1 VTESAFLA
9 GRLERDVVLD
19 SLVRHSVPGVERV
32 NLGNGTVTRLISG
45 ACAACPV
52 PVTVAVRDDG
62 VEVHGCVSPDVL
74 AAVREWFDLDADVD
88 AVADAFGD
96 DPLLGPLVGD
106 RPALRVIGHPDAF
119 EAAAQTV
126 LGQQVSLAACRTFT
140 GRLAAAYGTR
150 RELAVGADGDPDDD
164 ALIAFPSAEVV
175 ASAELEELRAAV
187 GIPVARART
196 VIAVAEAFA
205 SGLRV
210 ARDADHMDV
219 RADLLALPG
228 IGPWTV
234 DYLALRV
241 LRDPDAF
248 PVGDLVLRRA
258 LGGVSPAEALGLG
271 ERWRPWRAY
280 ATMHLWAADAIGST
294 AALPRGL

>member
-1 VTESAFLA
+1 MSDQAFLA

-32 NLGNGTVTRLISG
+32 DLVHRTVTRLVG
-45 ACAACPV
+45 AASASPPV
-52 PVTVAVRDDG
+52 PVMVAVRDDG
-62 VEVHGCVSPDVL
+62 VEVHGSGSPEVL
-74 AAVREWFDLDADVD
+74 EAVREWFDLDTDID
-88 AVADAFGD
+88 AVQDAFAG
-96 DPLLGPLVGD
+96 DPLLGPLVRE

-119 EAAAQTV
+119 EAAVQTV
-126 LGQQVSLAACRTFT
+126 LGQQVSLAACRTFA
-140 GRLAAAYGTR
+140 GRLAAAYGVR
-150 RELAVGADGDPDDD
+150 VGDEE
-164 ALIAFPSAEVV
+164 LIAFPAAEVV

-187 GIPVARART
+187 GIPLSRART
-196 VIAVAEAFA
+196 VIALAQAFA
-205 SGLRV
+205 AGLRV
-210 ARDADHMDV
+210 ARDADHGDV
-219 RADLLALPG
+219 RAELLALPG

-258 LGGVSPAEALGLG
+258 LGGVSPAEALELG

-280 ATMHLWAADAIGST
+280 ATMHLWTADATGGRRTVAGAAKT
-294 AALPRGL
+294 A